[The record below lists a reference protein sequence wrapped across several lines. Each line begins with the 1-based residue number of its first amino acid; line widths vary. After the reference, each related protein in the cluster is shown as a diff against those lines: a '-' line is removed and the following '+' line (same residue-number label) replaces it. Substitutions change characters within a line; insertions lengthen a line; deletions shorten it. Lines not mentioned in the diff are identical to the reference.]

1 MNTEDFRELYVKL
14 VESYG
19 IDPETAKKL
28 LQRIIEILREN
39 GGGKQE
45 P

>member
-1 MNTEDFRELYVKL
+1 MNTDDFRDLYFRL
-14 VESYG
+14 VESCG
-19 IDPETAKKL
+19 IDPETAQKL

-39 GGGKQE
+39 GGRKQE